1 MNLKEKHCIIIFSFF
16 LCLSLL
22 LPPLFVSAS
31 PNQNDRLSD
40 EVNEK
45 ALYQEKK
52 FPPLPDGLLDKL
64 SEKSEEY
71 EHYALKFVC
80 TEIFRKA
87 SYSASKKEYRRER
100 LEHRDYLLEV
110 NPYRGSFSAYRQKSM
125 ETASGQGRTMIDFE
139 INFPEAYSWVSIF
152 SKNFRNTMKYGYFGK
167 EIYFYKLAHV
177 ISFRGFQPYS
187 DGRDIRQ
194 WEGKIWVEEGT
205 WNILRVE
212 AKPIHQDDILELKRL
227 EYNRAFSFMGIK
239 FKKKPIGYSCT
250 IYFDFEQEGLSFPT
264 EAHNEMFEPISEKET
279 VPHSKIV
286 LSYAD
291 YHFFKTESREEFI
304 KFKRD

>member
-1 MNLKEKHCIIIFSFF
+1 MKDLFLLLLLSFF
-16 LCLSLL
+16 LSLL
-22 LPPLFVSAS
+22 LLSFSLA
-31 PNQNDRLSD
+31 QNDQLTD
-40 EVNEK
+40 EGKEK

-52 FPPLPDGLLDKL
+52 FAPLPEGLLEKL

-71 EHYALKFVC
+71 KRYALKFVC
-80 TEIFRKA
+80 TEVFRKA
-87 SYSASKKEYRRER
+87 SYSVAKKEYSREK

-110 NPYRGSFSAYRQKSM
+110 NPDRGRFSAYRQKSM
-125 ETASGQGRTMIDFE
+125 KTAQGQGRTVIDFE
-139 INFPEAYSWVSIF
+139 MNFPEAYSWVFIF
-152 SKNFRNTMKYGYFGK
+152 SKNFRNTMKYGYFGM

-239 FKKKPIGYSCT
+239 FKKKPIGYSCM

-264 EAHNEMFEPISEKET
+264 EAWNETFEPISEKET
-279 VPHSKIV
+279 APHSKII

-291 YHFFKTESREEFI
+291 YHFFKTESREEVI
-304 KFKRD
+304 KFQED